1 MLFGG
6 WRGGWVACTVAAM
19 AARVNAGGY
28 LKVTG
33 WIGDGRAAE
42 TACLQRV
49 SASETANAYH
59 ARMNDKPTPKPAV
72 RGRGLVTNPAGRFE
86 QRHYHAEDDGW
97 PGDDERAQPEQVAT
111 RISIETPRSAIS
123 RNDSPDVPFD
133 QAINPYRGCEHG
145 CAYCY
150 ARPSHA
156 YLDLSP
162 GLDFETRLTAK
173 VGLAEVLR
181 KELAR
186 PGYRPSPINLG
197 SNTDPYQPIERQW
210 GLSREI
216 LQLLVECR
224 HPCTIV
230 SKNAMVE
237 RDMDL
242 LRQLAAFDGV
252 RVFISVNTLDNRLAA
267 RLEPRASAPHRRI
280 QAIGKLARAGI
291 PVGVLVSPIIPAV
304 NDRDIETIIEQ
315 AAAAGADSAGYSTIR
330 LPHELKDLFREW
342 LARHY
347 PQRASHVMSLIQQLH
362 AGRDYDSDFR
372 HRMQGQGLFAQLIR
386 RRFEVAMRQHGLLDR
401 AALALN
407 TSAFLPP
414 RKSSPQGDLFQA

>member
-1 MLFGG
+1 MPATRLG
-6 WRGGWVACTVAAM
+6 
-19 AARVNAGGY
+19 
-28 LKVTG
+28 
-33 WIGDGRAAE
+33 
-42 TACLQRV
+42 V
-49 SASETANAYH
+49 SGSATSNFYH
-59 ARMNDKPTPKPAV
+59 GRMNDKQTPKPLV

-86 QRHYHAEDDGW
+86 QRHHHAEDDGW
-97 PGDDERAQPEQVAT
+97 PGDGESPQPEQVAT
-111 RISIETPRSAIS
+111 RVTIETPRSAIS

-173 VGLAEVLR
+173 TGLAEVLR
-181 KELAR
+181 KEFAR
-186 PGYRPSPINLG
+186 SGYRPSPINMG

-216 LQLLVECR
+216 LQLFVECR

-230 SKNAMVE
+230 TKNAMVE
-237 RDMDL
+237 RDLDL

-280 QAIGKLARAGI
+280 QAIGKLAQAGI

-304 NDRDIETIIEQ
+304 NDRDIEAIIEQ

-330 LPHELKDLFREW
+330 LPHELKGLFREW

-401 AALALN
+401 AALVLN

-414 RKSSPQGDLFQA
+414 RKRSPQGDLFQA

>member
-1 MLFGG
+1 
-6 WRGGWVACTVAAM
+6 
-19 AARVNAGGY
+19 
-28 LKVTG
+28 
-33 WIGDGRAAE
+33 
-42 TACLQRV
+42 
-49 SASETANAYH
+49 
-59 ARMNDKPTPKPAV
+59 MNDKPTSKPVV
-72 RGRGLVTNPAGRFE
+72 RGRGVVTNPAGRFE
-86 QRHYHAEDDGW
+86 QRHYDAEDDGW
-97 PGDDERAQPEQVAT
+97 PGDDASLQPEQVAT
-111 RISIETPRSAIS
+111 RVSIETPRSAIS

-156 YLDLSP
+156 YLDLSS

-230 SKNAMVE
+230 TKNAMVE
-237 RDMDL
+237 RDLDL
-242 LRQLAAFDGV
+242 LLQLAAFDGL

-280 QAIGKLARAGI
+280 QAIGKLANAGI

-304 NDRDIETIIEQ
+304 NDRDIEAIIEQ